1 MKNWRL
7 VLKLLEKLKKI
18 FGVKDAVET
27 VEAKTVDE
35 KIEEE
40 IIAVEETVEKTKKM
54 KVAILGAGCYR
65 THAASGITNFS
76 RAVEVAEATGK
87 ENISMTHSTIEMG
100 AELLEL
106 AGVDEVVVSDPVFD
120 GDFTVVEDFDYADV
134 IAAHKAGTPEEVMP
148 AIRAKVTELAETVP
162 KPAKGAIHF
171 THPEDLGMKCI
182 NDDAE
187 AVADADWVMTW
198 LPKGGMQK
206 EIIEKFAPNLKEGAI
221 LTHACTIPTT
231 KFNDIFEEL
240 GAKVNVASY
249 HPGAVPEMKGQVYIA
264 EGYADQAAIDTLLD
278 LGNKA
283 RGAAYTLPANLLGP
297 VCDMCSAVTA
307 ITYAGILAYRDTV
320 TQILGA
326 PDDFAQMMANE
337 ALTQVT
343 ALMNDEGIANMD
355 EALAPS
361 ALTGTA
367 DSMNFG
373 SLAEIVPTVL
383 DYLGKEEE

>member
-1 MKNWRL
+1 
-7 VLKLLEKLKKI
+7 
-18 FGVKDAVET
+18 
-27 VEAKTVDE
+27 
-35 KIEEE
+35 
-40 IIAVEETVEKTKKM
+40 M

-120 GDFTVVEDFDYADV
+120 GDFTVVDDFDYADV
-134 IAAHKAGTPEEVMP
+134 IAAHKAGNPEEVMP
-148 AIRAKVTELAETVP
+148 AIREKVGQLAETVP

-206 EIIEKFAPNLKEGAI
+206 EIIEKFADNLKDGAI

-240 GAKVNVASY
+240 GANVNVASY

-264 EGYADQAAIDTLLD
+264 EGFADQAAIDTLLD

-343 ALMNDEGIANMD
+343 ALMNDEGIAKMD

-383 DYLGKEEE
+383 EYLGKEE

>member
-1 MKNWRL
+1 M
-7 VLKLLEKLKKI
+7 LERLKKI
-18 FGVKDAVET
+18 FGAGDTEKP

-35 KIEEE
+35 KIEEK
-40 IIAVEETVEKTKKM
+40 IIEKKKF

-76 RAVEVAEATGK
+76 RACEVAEATGK

-106 AGVDEVVVSDPVFD
+106 AGVDEVVVSDPIFD
-120 GDFTVVEDFDYADV
+120 GDFTVIDDFDYAEV
-134 IAAHKAGTPEEVMP
+134 IAAHKAGNPEEVMP
-148 AIRAKVTELAETVP
+148 AIRAKVAEVAETVP
-162 KPAKGAIHF
+162 KPSKGAIHF

-182 NDDAE
+182 NDDSE

-198 LPKGGMQK
+198 LPEGGMQPD
-206 EIIEKFAPNLKEGAI
+206 IIKNFADDIKDGAI
-221 LTHACTIPTT
+221 VTHACTIPTPGLN
-231 KFNDIFEEL
+231 KIFEDL
-240 GAKVNVASY
+240 GKDVNVASY

-264 EGYADQAAIDTLLD
+264 EGFADQASIDTLMD
-278 LGNKA
+278 LGTKA
-283 RGAAYTLPANLLGP
+283 RGSAFTLPANMVGP

-326 PDDFAQMMANE
+326 PAGFAQSMAFE
-337 ALTQVT
+337 ALSNVTQ
-343 ALMNDEGIANMD
+343 LMQDEGID
-355 EALAPS
+355 KIDDALNPA
-361 ALTGTA
+361 ALLGTA

-373 SLAEIVPTVL
+373 SLSELVPTML
-383 DYLGKEEE
+383 DYLGKEE

>member
-1 MKNWRL
+1 M
-7 VLKLLEKLKKI
+7 LERLKKI
-18 FGVKDAVET
+18 FGAGSAPKSVDTKIVEEEVKEEVEAIKET
-27 VEAKTVDE
+27 VES
-35 KIEEE
+35 
-40 IIAVEETVEKTKKM
+40 TKKF

-106 AGVDEVVVSDPVFD
+106 AGVDEVVVSDPIFD
-120 GDFTVVEDFDYADV
+120 GEFTVVDDFDYAEV

-148 AIRAKVTELAETVP
+148 AIRAKVAELAETVP
-162 KPAKGAIHF
+162 KPSKGAIHF
-171 THPEDLGMKCI
+171 THPEDLGMKCVT
-182 NDDAE
+182 DDSE

-198 LPKGGMQK
+198 LPEGGMQPD
-206 EIIEKFAPNLKEGAI
+206 IIKNFADDIKDGAI
-221 LTHACTIPTT
+221 VTHACTIPTPGLN
-231 KFNDIFEEL
+231 KIFEDL
-240 GAKVNVASY
+240 GKNVNVASY

-264 EGYADQAAIDTLLD
+264 EGFADQASIDTLMD
-278 LGNKA
+278 LGTKA
-283 RGAAYTLPANLLGP
+283 RGSAFTLPANMVGP

-326 PDDFAQMMANE
+326 PAGFAQSMALSN
-337 ALTQVT
+337 VT
-343 ALMNDEGIANMD
+343 KLMQDEGID
-355 EALAPS
+355 KIDDALNPA
-361 ALTGTA
+361 ALLGTA

-373 SLAEIVPTVL
+373 SLSELVPTML
-383 DYLGKEEE
+383 DYLGKEE

>member
-1 MKNWRL
+1 
-7 VLKLLEKLKKI
+7 
-18 FGVKDAVET
+18 
-27 VEAKTVDE
+27 
-35 KIEEE
+35 
-40 IIAVEETVEKTKKM
+40 M

-120 GDFTVVEDFDYADV
+120 GDFTVVEDFDYAEV
-134 IAAHKAGTPEEVMP
+134 IAAHKAGNPEEVMP

-240 GAKVNVASY
+240 GANVNVASY

-326 PDDFAQMMANE
+326 PADFAQMMANE

-343 ALMNDEGIANMD
+343 ALMNDQGIEQMD

-373 SLAEIVPTVL
+373 SLGEIVPTVL
-383 DYLGKEEE
+383 DYLGKEE

>member
-1 MKNWRL
+1 MLK
-7 VLKLLEKLKKI
+7 VLDKLKKL
-18 FGVKDAVET
+18 FGAKDTAKT

-35 KIEEE
+35 KIEEKIE
-40 IIAVEETVEKTKKM
+40 EEVVENTKKM

-106 AGVDEVVVSDPVFD
+106 AGIDEVVVSDPVFD
-120 GDFTVVEDFDYADV
+120 GDFTVVDDFDYAEV
-134 IAAHKAGTPEEVMP
+134 IAAHKAGNPEEVMP
-148 AIRAKVTELAETVP
+148 AIREKVGQLAETVP

-206 EIIEKFAPNLKEGAI
+206 EIIEKFADNLKEGAI

-264 EGYADQAAIDTLLD
+264 EGFADQAAIDTLLD

-326 PDDFAQMMANE
+326 PADFAQMMANE

-343 ALMNDEGIANMD
+343 ALMNDQGIEQMD

-373 SLAEIVPTVL
+373 SLGEIVPTVL
-383 DYLGKEEE
+383 DYLGKEE

>member
-1 MKNWRL
+1 M
-7 VLKLLEKLKKI
+7 VLSKLKERFKQHESK
-18 FGVKDAVET
+18 GD
-27 VEAKTVDE
+27 
-35 KIEEE
+35 
-40 IIAVEETVEKTKKM
+40 KKM

-76 RAVEVAEATGK
+76 RACEVAEATGK

-106 AGVDEVVVSDPVFD
+106 AGVDEVVVSDPD
-120 GDFTVVEDFDYADV
+120 DFDYAEV

-148 AIRAKVTELAETVP
+148 AIRAKVNELAETVP
-162 KPAKGAIHF
+162 KPSKGAIHF

-182 NDDAE
+182 NDDSE

-198 LPKGGMQK
+198 LPEGGMQPD
-206 EIIEKFAPNLKEGAI
+206 IIKNFADDIKDGAI
-221 LTHACTIPTT
+221 VTHACTIPTPGLN
-231 KFNDIFEEL
+231 KIFEDL
-240 GAKVNVASY
+240 GKNVNVASY

-264 EGYADQAAIDTLLD
+264 EGFADQAAIDTLMD
-278 LGNKA
+278 LGQKA
-283 RGAAYTLPANLLGP
+283 RGSAFTLPANMVGP

-326 PDDFAQMMANE
+326 PAGFAQMMANE
-337 ALTQVT
+337 ALTNVT
-343 ALMNDEGIANMD
+343 ALMQNEGIDKMD
-355 EALAPS
+355 DALNPA
-361 ALTGTA
+361 ALLGTA

-383 DYLGKEEE
+383 DYLGKDE

>member
-1 MKNWRL
+1 
-7 VLKLLEKLKKI
+7 
-18 FGVKDAVET
+18 
-27 VEAKTVDE
+27 
-35 KIEEE
+35 
-40 IIAVEETVEKTKKM
+40 M

-76 RAVEVAEATGK
+76 RACEVAEATGK

-120 GDFTVVEDFDYADV
+120 GDFTVVEDFDYAEV

-162 KPAKGAIHF
+162 KPANGAIHF

-231 KFNDIFEEL
+231 KFNGIFEEL
-240 GAKVNVASY
+240 GANVNVASY

-326 PDDFAQMMANE
+326 PADFAQMMANE

-343 ALMNDEGIANMD
+343 ALMNDQGIEQMD

-373 SLAEIVPTVL
+373 SLGEIVPTVL
-383 DYLGKEEE
+383 DYLGKEE